1 LLLLLLVL
9 VIISNSE
16 LNSSILIFIYL
27 SLQLEQL
34 KLIRTENAAMEEE
47 LAKNKANDPEEH
59 KRITQEVLLLKAGA
73 ERWTDNVWAVK
84 SYLVKKRG
92 MSGKETDKMLGIDGN
107 FDYLA

>member
-1 LLLLLLVL
+1 

>member
-1 LLLLLLVL
+1 

-59 KRITQEVLLLKAGA
+59 KRM
-73 ERWTDNVWAVK
+73 
-84 SYLVKKRG
+84 VKKRG